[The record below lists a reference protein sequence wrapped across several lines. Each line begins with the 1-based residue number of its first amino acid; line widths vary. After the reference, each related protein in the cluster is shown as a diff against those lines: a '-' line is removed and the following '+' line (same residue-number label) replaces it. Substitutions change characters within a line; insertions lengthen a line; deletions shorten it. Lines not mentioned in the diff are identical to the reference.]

1 MRHWLPILAGLL
13 VGLIAASAQAQS
25 QTQARPRAASAVGI
39 AQPPVQPAAMHPAE
53 ARSAGARPAG
63 ARPTRGPRPVLAA
76 PPPPPPLDPGS
87 QCRAAIIASEQ
98 LHGLPPGLLGAI
110 ARVESGRRDPNGQ
123 GVTPWPWTINAE
135 GQGRY
140 FESKLEAIA
149 AVLELRARGVT
160 VIDVGCMQVNLHH
173 HPTAFATLD
182 EAFDPAANARYGGLF
197 LKRLASITGGDFEK
211 AAGHYHSY
219 TPDRAEA
226 YRARVLAVWAGAP
239 LGPPTTLVA
248 GTVDPAMLQRVIRI
262 NGRNIRA
269 FALNSRPD
277 LTGERIAA
285 LGSIG
290 VPLRLTGQTAR
301 GRPVF
306 MVEVADG
313 SVRPSTTARR

>member
-1 MRHWLPILAGLL
+1 MRHWLPLAAALL
-13 VGLIAASAQAQS
+13 VSLMAAPASAQRE
-25 QTQARPRAASAVGI
+25 ARPVTTAAAGQAAS
-39 AQPPVQPAAMHPAE
+39 QPAARTA
-53 ARSAGARPAG
+53 AGRQGRAARP
-63 ARPTRGPRPVLAA
+63 VVVA
-76 PPPPPPLDPGS
+76 PPPPPPMDPGS
-87 QCRAAIIASEQ
+87 QCRAAITASEQ
-98 LHGLPPGLLGAI
+98 QHGLPAGLLGAI
-110 ARVESGRRDPNGQ
+110 ARVESGRRDPNGS

-182 EAFDPAANARYGGLF
+182 EAFDPVSNARYGGLF
-197 LKRLASITGGDFEK
+197 LKRLAAIAGGDYEK

-219 TPDRAEA
+219 TPERAEA
-226 YRARVLAVWAGAP
+226 YRARVLAVWNGAP

-277 LTGERIAA
+277 LTGERNAA
-285 LGSIG
+285 LGGIG

-313 SVRPSTTARR
+313 TVRPSNTVRR